1 MIVEITNYFAAPD
14 NQKAVLAQRRKASK
28 LRAELGLPEGEI
40 FIRQGDKGPDV
51 RWECR
56 FENQAA
62 FEADLAARRQSP
74 EFENARKTMHTLLD
88 RFERHIFERDEG

>member
-1 MIVEITNYFAAPD
+1 MIVEITNYFAAPG
-14 NQKAVLAQRRKASK
+14 NSQAVLAQRRKASE
-28 LRAELGLPEGEI
+28 LRAELGLPAGEI
-40 FIRQGDKGPDV
+40 FVRRGEKGPDV

-56 FENQAA
+56 FEDETA

-74 EFENARKTMHTLLD
+74 EFETARKTMHTLLD